1 MFISDNEP
9 TSGASVVIGVLF
21 ALVFAILIAS
31 VIQTQVVPVEEERT
45 EYTHSNL
52 VQQQM
57 ASLENQIQST
67 AVNDVVSS
75 QPVSLGTTFQSRVV
89 FGIFPI
95 INSPD
100 PSGQI
105 QYQEFDE
112 NAEFEGFQGEGGA
125 EEFWDGTTKTYPTGQ
140 VLYEPTYRR
149 YDDAPT
155 TYYEHGITY
164 NEFDLDGDTRY
175 SFLSDQNI
183 INDNNI
189 NLVTLGGDMNVA
201 STQEITVTS
210 SPVSAPSN
218 TVAVEANDAQIRL
231 PTNLEEDTW
240 RNNLLA
246 DEPRVEGVTKP
257 NDDEVVIELQDG
269 IYTMT
274 LSRAFVSNQSSE
286 VSTPSIYST
295 PDDLYIGWDQD
306 QVILREESR
315 TQIDAQVRDTYDNPV
330 TGIPV
335 YSYARDNSGACVG
348 GFQSGPVN
356 GPQSCSAAVSQAGQQ
371 TSTQN
376 GEVTFV
382 YESPRVDQDTSI
394 NVSLQF
400 DDDDF

>member
-1 MFISDNEP
+1 M
-9 TSGASVVIGVLF
+9 IGVLF

-75 QPVSLGTTFQSRVV
+75 QPVSLGTSFQSRVV

-105 QYQEFDE
+105 QYQDFSE
-112 NAEFEGFQGEGGA
+112 NVEFEGFQGEGGA

-140 VLYEPTYRR
+140 VSYEPTYRR

-164 NEFDLDGDTRY
+164 NEFNLDGNTRY

-201 STQEITVTS
+201 STQEITVNS
-210 SPVSAPSN
+210 NPVSAPSN
-218 TVAVEANDAQIRL
+218 TVAVEANNAQIRL
-231 PTNLEEDTW
+231 PTNLDEDTW
-240 RNNLLA
+240 RNNLLD

-335 YSYARDNSGACVG
+335 YSYARDSSGACVG
-348 GFQSGPVN
+348 GFQSGPVT

-371 TSTQN
+371 TSTQD

>member
-201 STQEITVTS
+201 STQEITVNS